1 MVAKPGFFNVDHF
14 KVNLKKKLFI
24 WGYAN
29 AKNLRTADVDKFT
42 VMEPIISDHI
52 KQLKTTLTVII

>member
-29 AKNLRTADVDKFT
+29 AKNLRTADA
-42 VMEPIISDHI
+42 E
-52 KQLKTTLTVII
+52 